1 MADNNDAKELK
12 SIIDTLNIKVKEV
25 NDSLKSTA
33 SLVGESIN
41 PFKEILNISDQLNA
55 HKTKE
60 NQLTSD
66 QLKKLSEKIQKERQ
80 NLKDSETALASRL
93 TKLKEIQL
101 EQEKDLTNAKNNKKA
116 YKEVQKALEGTLAE
130 IKNNER
136 AQEDLNE
143 QINTTNKEVENL
155 EKGLDKAVKKAKGL
169 EMLGKVGKSLD
180 KIKSPLDDMLNPM
193 ALLNKVI
200 GFIVGTTKELDKEL
214 GDAAKSMNMTYKAA
228 GQSRMEM
235 TKFAEATGDT
245 LVNSKHLQESVL
257 SINESLGSNVAFEQ
271 MSESFQKDVAFLSKM
286 SHFAG
291 LTAEE
296 ANSIAKLTLATGQSA
311 EKFTGELMGQVKLSG
326 TQKGIMLNEKTALKE
341 ISKTSAAIKMS
352 FHGSAK
358 GLADAYAKS
367 KALGVSLDKVDDIAG
382 SILNFEESIEAE
394 LSAELLTGK
403 NLNLEK
409 AREAALNNEIGTVAE
424 EIAKNVGDSAHF
436 ANMNRIQQDAI
447 AKSVGMTREELAAS
461 LQEQESLKAI
471 GAASV
476 EDAKARYDKLVET
489 YGIEKASKMLGDEQ
503 LAQQF
508 QQQTIQEDLG
518 AAQLTMADSMNK
530 TLIPALTTISE
541 RFDKV
546 WATVKGIIDSLG
558 GMKTVLAIIG
568 AVMALKMV
576 KGIVDF
582 GKGVGDAVGIA
593 KKLFAV
599 EKAEAGVEV
608 VSNSYKMAGG
618 LGPLGIAA
626 VGGLIGA
633 GLAALAMYTMND
645 GVISPSTGGGGYGS
659 RMLFGPEGAV
669 SFNNKDTIVA
679 GTNLF
684 KANDMVSAPKG
695 AVQVG
700 GGGSS
705 REIADLKGAIM
716 ALASRPVNVSIDGK
730 KVIEATT
737 GSEPNTQGVES
748 AKNSFKMQ

>member
-1 MADNNDAKELK
+1 MDGD
-12 SIIDTLNIKVKEV
+12 IK
-25 NDSLKSTA
+25 
-33 SLVGESIN
+33 
-41 PFKEILNISDQLNA
+41 
-55 HKTKE
+55 
-60 NQLTSD
+60 
-66 QLKKLSEKIQKERQ
+66 
-80 NLKDSETALASRL
+80 NL
-93 TKLKEIQL
+93 
-101 EQEKDLTNAKNNKKA
+101 EKDLKKA
-116 YKEVQKALEGTLAE
+116 VQA
-130 IKNNER
+130 
-136 AQEDLNE
+136 
-143 QINTTNKEVENL
+143 
-155 EKGLDKAVKKAKGL
+155 AKGF
-169 EMLGKVGKSLD
+169 EILGKIGKSLD
-180 KIKSPLDDMLNPM
+180 KINSPLDGMFNP
-193 ALLNKVI
+193 LQLINKVI

-358 GLADAYAKS
+358 GLGDAYAKA
-367 KALGVSLDKVDDIAG
+367 KALGTSLDKVDDIAG

-409 AREAALNNEIGTVAE
+409 AREAALNNDIATVAE
-424 EIAKNVGDSAHF
+424 EIAKNVGSAAGF
-436 ANMNRIQQDAI
+436 AEMNRIQQDAI

-476 EDAKARYDKLVET
+476 EDARAKYDKLRET
-489 YGIEKASKMLGDEQ
+489 MSAEEALKELGDEQ

-508 QQQTIQEDLG
+508 EQQSIQENLG
-518 AAQLTMADSMNK
+518 AAQLQMADSMNK
-530 TLIPALTTISE
+530 TLIPALTTINE
-541 RFDKV
+541 NFNDMWNRIK
-546 WATVKGIIDSLG
+546 AIIDKLG
-558 GMKTVLAIIG
+558 GMKTVLMVIG
-568 AVMALKMV
+568 GIMALKMV
-576 KGIVDF
+576 KGIYDF
-582 GKGVGDAVGIA
+582 ASGVSQGIKAAKLLATEEKKGAIA
-593 KKLFAV
+593 SIISGAW
-599 EKAEAGVEV
+599 KA
-608 VSNSYKMAGG
+608 
-618 LGPLGIAA
+618 LGPTPFIGAALATAA
-626 VGGLIGA
+626 VGVGVGYL
-633 GLAALAMYTMND
+633 MSQMND
-645 GVISPSTGGGGYGS
+645 GIIGPSGGSGYGD
-659 RMLFGPEGAV
+659 RTLFGPEGAI

-684 KANDMVSAPKG
+684 KADDMVSAPKG

>member
-93 TKLKEIQL
+93 TKLKKIQL

>member
-1 MADNNDAKELK
+1 M
-12 SIIDTLNIKVKEV
+12 
-25 NDSLKSTA
+25 
-33 SLVGESIN
+33 
-41 PFKEILNISDQLNA
+41 
-55 HKTKE
+55 
-60 NQLTSD
+60 
-66 QLKKLSEKIQKERQ
+66 
-80 NLKDSETALASRL
+80 
-93 TKLKEIQL
+93 
-101 EQEKDLTNAKNNKKA
+101 
-116 YKEVQKALEGTLAE
+116 
-130 IKNNER
+130 
-136 AQEDLNE
+136 
-143 QINTTNKEVENL
+143 
-155 EKGLDKAVKKAKGL
+155 
-169 EMLGKVGKSLD
+169 
-180 KIKSPLDDMLNPM
+180 DMLNPM

>member
-1 MADNNDAKELK
+1 MAANDDAKELK
-12 SIIDTLNIKVKEV
+12 SIVDSLNIKVKEV

-80 NLKDSETALASRL
+80 NLQDSETALASRL

-101 EQEKDLTNAKNNKKA
+101 QQEKSLKFNKLDKKERKA
-116 YKEVQKALEGTLAE
+116 IQEALKGTLAE

-155 EKGLDKAVKKAKGL
+155 EKGLNKAAIQAKRL
-169 EMLGKVGKSLD
+169 ETLGKLKGSLD
-180 KIKSPLDDMLNPM
+180 KISTPLDDMLSPM
-193 ALLNKVI
+193 ALLNKGI
-200 GFIVGTTKELDKEL
+200 GMAINGAIQYDKRL
-214 GDAAKSMNMTYKAA
+214 GDTAKSMNLTYGEADRSNKAMA
-228 GQSRMEM
+228 A
-235 TKFAEATGDT
+235 FAKSSKSAYD
-245 LVNSKHLQESVL
+245 NSEDLNKTVVELNKNL
-257 SINESLGSNVAFEQ
+257 GTSIKFEQ
-271 MSESFQKDVAFLSKM
+271 LTGALKEDVALM
-286 SHFAG
+286 SQLENIAG

-296 ANSIAKLTLATGQSA
+296 SQGILQYTLATNQSA
-311 EKFTGELMGQVKLSG
+311 TKATKELMANYKVAGLKRGVV
-326 TQKGIMLNEKTALKE
+326 LNEKDALKE
-341 ISKTSAAIKMS
+341 VSKLSNAIKLS
-352 FHGSAK
+352 TAGGAA
-358 GLADAYAKS
+358 GLAKS
-367 KALGVSLDKVDDIAG
+367 VAAAKALGSDLSKVDDIAG

-409 AREAALNNEIGTVAE
+409 AREAALNNDIATVAE
-424 EIAKNVGDSAHF
+424 EIAKNVGSAAGF
-436 ANMNRIQQDAI
+436 AEMNRIQQDAI

-476 EDAKARYDKLVET
+476 EDARAKYDKLRET
-489 YGIEKASKMLGDEQ
+489 MSAEEALKELGDEQ

-508 QQQTIQEDLG
+508 EQQSIQENLG
-518 AAQLTMADSMNK
+518 AAQLQMADSMNK
-530 TLIPALTTISE
+530 TLIPALTTINE
-541 RFDKV
+541 NFNDMWNRIK
-546 WATVKGIIDSLG
+546 AIIDKLG
-558 GMKTVLAIIG
+558 GMKTVLMVIG
-568 AVMALKMV
+568 GIMALKMV
-576 KGIVDF
+576 KGIYDF
-582 GKGVGDAVGIA
+582 ASGVSQGIKAAKLLATEEKKGAIA
-593 KKLFAV
+593 SIISGAW
-599 EKAEAGVEV
+599 KA
-608 VSNSYKMAGG
+608 
-618 LGPLGIAA
+618 LGPTPFIGAALATAA
-626 VGGLIGA
+626 VGVGVGYL
-633 GLAALAMYTMND
+633 MSQMND
-645 GVISPSTGGGGYGS
+645 GIIGPSGGSGYGD
-659 RMLFGPEGAV
+659 RTLFGPEGAI

-684 KANDMVSAPKG
+684 KADDMVSAPKG